1 VTHQIVNKH
10 AQRVIILSQMTQGH
24 CPQLRVMASRD
35 VELNN
40 KSFNAS
46 SAYLQVIRT
55 HPRYKGP
62 SGPDFSR
69 ATYLN
74 HSTKQGASLF
84 NNMLKPSCYPLG
96 RQLFRT
102 VKRFV
107 SSLGWLLS
115 PYCLVSVERAGRFC
129 KGVQ

>member
-1 VTHQIVNKH
+1 MTHQIVNKH
-10 AQRVIILSQMTQGH
+10 AQRVITLSQMTQGH
-24 CPQLRVMASRD
+24 CLQLRVMASRD

-40 KSFNAS
+40 KLFNAS
-46 SAYLQVIRT
+46 SAYLQIIRT

-69 ATYLN
+69 ASYLN
-74 HSTKQGASLF
+74 HSTKLGASLF
-84 NNMLKPSCYPLG
+84 NNMLKPSYYPLG

-107 SSLGWLLS
+107 SSLGWLPS
-115 PYCLVSVERAGRFC
+115 PFCLVSGADR
-129 KGVQ
+129 GVL

>member
-24 CPQLRVMASRD
+24 CPQLRVMASSD

-107 SSLGWLLS
+107 SSLGWLLP
-115 PYCLVSVERAGRFC
+115 PYCLVSGAGRE
-129 KGVQ
+129 VL

>member
-1 VTHQIVNKH
+1 MTHQIVNKH
-10 AQRVIILSQMTQGH
+10 AQRVITLSQMAQGH
-24 CPQLRVMASRD
+24 CLQLRVMASRD

-40 KSFNAS
+40 KLFNAS
-46 SAYLQVIRT
+46 SAYLQIIRT

-74 HSTKQGASLF
+74 HSTKLGAFLF

-107 SSLGWLLS
+107 SSLGWLPS
-115 PYCLVSVERAGRFC
+115 PFCLVSGADR
-129 KGVQ
+129 GVL

>member
-1 VTHQIVNKH
+1 MTHQIVNKH
-10 AQRVIILSQMTQGH
+10 AQRVITLSQMAQGH
-24 CPQLRVMASRD
+24 CLQLRVMASRD

-40 KSFNAS
+40 NLFNAS
-46 SAYLQVIRT
+46 SAYLQIIRT

-69 ATYLN
+69 ASYLN
-74 HSTKQGASLF
+74 HSTKHGASLL
-84 NNMLKPSCYPLG
+84 NNTLKPSYYPLG

-107 SSLGWLLS
+107 SSLGWLYY
-115 PYCLVSVERAGRFC
+115 PYCLVNGAGRE
-129 KGVQ
+129 VL

>member
-1 VTHQIVNKH
+1 MTHQIVNKH

-24 CPQLRVMASRD
+24 CFQLRVMASRD

-40 KSFNAS
+40 KLFNAS
-46 SAYLQVIRT
+46 SAYLQIIRT

-69 ATYLN
+69 ASYLN
-74 HSTKQGASLF
+74 HSTKHGASLF

-107 SSLGWLLS
+107 SSLGWLPS
-115 PYCLVSVERAGRFC
+115 PYCLVSEAAREVL
-129 KGVQ
+129 

>member
-1 VTHQIVNKH
+1 MTHQIVNKH

-24 CPQLRVMASRD
+24 CLQLRVMASRD
-35 VELNN
+35 VELNS

-62 SGPDFSR
+62 SGPDFSGVD
-69 ATYLN
+69 AYLN
-74 HSTKQGASLF
+74 HLTKLKAFLF
-84 NNMLKPSCYPLG
+84 NNTLKSSYYPLG

-107 SSLGWLLS
+107 SSLGWLYC
-115 PYCLVSVERAGRFC
+115 PYCLVNGAGIE
-129 KGVQ
+129 VL